1 MIRGTTPTIT
11 MTLPEEIP
19 VDEVTAAVFSIAQAG
34 QEIISKKL
42 SELTA
47 DATSNTLAVTLL
59 QEDTLAL
66 DKDVVAEIQI
76 KVKTNA
82 ERVLASDIIRTSVD
96 RIINGEVI

>member
-34 QEIISKKL
+34 QEIISKNL

-66 DKDVVAEIQI
+66 DKDIVAEIQI

-82 ERVLASDIIRTSVD
+82 ERVLASDIIRTPVN